1 MQNEVCR
8 EGAVCKPPVYRR
20 TPLGREICDV
30 MLAVPRPYRRT
41 DYIPCILWGKNAQ
54 EAADTLPGAKLHV
67 TGRLQSRDYVKV
79 VDGVSQTRTAYE
91 LSVTQAEF
99 PDAPDFLEET
109 AAFF

>member
-1 MQNEVCR
+1 
-8 EGAVCKPPVYRR
+8 
-20 TPLGREICDV
+20 

-54 EAADTLPGAKLHV
+54 EAADTLPGAKLRV

-91 LSVTQAEF
+91 LSVTRQNSRTPRVF
-99 PDAPDFLEET
+99 GRNSSFFLKRCNLPGI
-109 AAFF
+109 FSSG

>member
-1 MQNEVCR
+1 M
-8 EGAVCKPPVYRR
+8 GIKKPPTR
-20 TPLGREICDV
+20 
-30 MLAVPRPYRRT
+30 YRRT

-54 EAADTLPGAKLHV
+54 EAADALPGAKLRV